1 MFVHSQDQIL
11 MLMNK
16 CSKHRGLFKPPL
28 TPERF
33 WDADILEVEYN
44 WCLTTLTQVIKIN
57 YLFRMTQTIPESRLS
72 RGSH

>member
-1 MFVHSQDQIL
+1 

-33 WDADILEVEYN
+33 WDADILEVK
-44 WCLTTLTQVIKIN
+44 KISN
-57 YLFRMTQTIPESRLS
+57 KKKLKKKFYVF
-72 RGSH
+72 

>member
-1 MFVHSQDQIL
+1 

-33 WDADILEVEYN
+33 WDADILEVK
-44 WCLTTLTQVIKIN
+44 KIFLKKSLKKN
-57 YLFRMTQTIPESRLS
+57 MFSRRIQTIL
-72 RGSH
+72 G

>member
-1 MFVHSQDQIL
+1 MSRVLSAEARGGTDQGTLYDVSIVISTNYFQDQIL

-33 WDADILEVEYN
+33 WDADILEVG
-44 WCLTTLTQVIKIN
+44 IKI
-57 YLFRMTQTIPESRLS
+57 F
-72 RGSH
+72 

>member
-33 WDADILEVEYN
+33 WDADIIEVEY
-44 WCLTTLTQVIKIN
+44 K
-57 YLFRMTQTIPESRLS
+57 YFRKKASK
-72 RGSH
+72 

>member
-1 MFVHSQDQIL
+1 

-33 WDADILEVEYN
+33 WDADILEVK
-44 WCLTTLTQVIKIN
+44 KILN
-57 YLFRMTQTIPESRLS
+57 QKKNTKKLLYFRRIQMIL
-72 RGSH
+72 G